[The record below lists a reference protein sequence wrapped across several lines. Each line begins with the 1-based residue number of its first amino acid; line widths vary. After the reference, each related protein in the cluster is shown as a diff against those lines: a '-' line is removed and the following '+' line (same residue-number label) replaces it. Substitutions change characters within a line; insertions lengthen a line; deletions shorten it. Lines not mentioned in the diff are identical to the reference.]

1 MTARAGIRMQAVRA
15 VRAGRAAGIARAVLA
30 FILASCLLPAHALE
44 LRILSAGAVEPGIR
58 PALAAFARESGHV
71 VQVDFAAAP
80 ALRAALRE
88 PRPSADIIVVPQ
100 GVVDELAATGALG
113 AGPRAP
119 FGRVGVGIAVRR
131 GVEPPDVGSA
141 DSLRAALLAADAIVF
156 NRATT
161 GVYVE
166 RMLQQLGVADAVK
179 AKSERVADGASVMRR
194 LLAGTSPRELGLG
207 AMTEIALFADQ
218 GITLVGPLPASLQN
232 YTTYVGLP
240 WPGAPG
246 ADPARAQAVDALI
259 RFLQGREARA
269 LFAAAGIAQ
278 AP

>member
-1 MTARAGIRMQAVRA
+1 VNGLSLLLLIALAIGLVVAYRTGLARGARGDGRGTAPPGGSSTATATATPEAARGPDDAPARLAQAAALADDRHALFRALADARAETARYRQLVVDLENDAPPP
-15 VRAGRAAGIARAVLA
+15 
-30 FILASCLLPAHALE
+30 LLDSP
-44 LRILSAGAVEPGIR
+44 
-58 PALAAFARESGHV
+58 
-71 VQVDFAAAP
+71 AAP
-80 ALRAALRE
+80 DDLKL
-88 PRPSADIIVVPQ
+88 I
-100 GVVDELAATGALG
+100 
-113 AGPRAP
+113 
-119 FGRVGVGIAVRR
+119 VGIGPV
-131 GVEPPDVGSA
+131 
-141 DSLRAALLAADAIVF
+141 L
-156 NRATT
+156 
-161 GVYVE
+161 E